1 MKTKQKFSSL
11 VDLLRYRGIHE
22 HDQKVYTFLSDG
34 ETETA
39 SLTYGE
45 LEKQARAIAVQL
57 QELGITNGERA
68 LLLYSPGL
76 EFISAFFGCLY
87 AGVVAVPAFP
97 PRNNQKITRVKAISS
112 DAQAKIALT
121 DTSSI
126 ADIERQLAQCPELSD
141 MQLLAT
147 DSIPN
152 DKASDW
158 QEPEISSNTIA
169 FLQYTSGSTSDPKGV
184 MVSHENLLQNL
195 LITNVGWNHTSLS
208 VMVSWLPTF
217 HDLGLIYGVLLPLR
231 FGFPCYLMPP
241 VAFLQRPLR
250 WLEAISRYRAT
261 HSAAPNFA
269 FDLCNR
275 KITEPQRAYLDLSSW
290 KVALNGA
297 EPISPQTFQRFIE
310 TFASCGFKAD
320 TLCPAYGLA
329 EATLVVSKVHQGKQ
343 TIFCQLSY
351 TDIGQHRVVE
361 ALADTRDCHIWIG
374 CGVVDLDTNITI
386 VHPERLTRCSLNEVG
401 EIWVSGSTV
410 AQGYWMRPEETKQT
424 FQAYIADSGVNAALA
439 SPQVSGP
446 FLRTGDLGFIKDGQ
460 LFVTGR
466 LKDVI
471 IIRGNNY
478 YPQDIELT
486 VEQSH
491 SALRKNSG
499 AAFGIK
505 VDSEE
510 QLIVVQEVERS
521 WLRKLDLYEVIG
533 DIRQALMAQHELRV
547 SAIVLIKPG
556 SIPKT
561 SSGKIMRNACRIK
574 FLEGTLEVL
583 NPGGGNP
590 ESLKRLTVM
599 SVVEITSKHDLSK

>member
-1 MKTKQKFSSL
+1 MNTKQKFSSL
-11 VDLLRYRGIHE
+11 VDVLRYRGTHE
-22 HDQKVYTFLSDG
+22 HDQKAYTFLCNG

-45 LEKQARAIAVQL
+45 LEKRARAIAAQL
-57 QELGITNGERA
+57 QEMGVTEGERA
-68 LLLYSPGL
+68 LLLYSPAQ
-76 EFISAFFGCLY
+76 EFICAFFGCLY
-87 AGVVAVPAFP
+87 AGVLAVPALP
-97 PRNNQKITRVKAISS
+97 PRSNQKITRIKAISS
-112 DAQAKIALT
+112 NAQAKIALT
-121 DTSSI
+121 DTSTF
-126 ADIERQLAQCPELSD
+126 ADIERQLAQCPELNN

-147 DSIPN
+147 DSIAN
-152 DKASDW
+152 ERASDW

-184 MVSHENLLQNL
+184 MVSHDNLLHNL

-241 VAFLQRPLR
+241 ITFLQRPAR
-250 WLEAISRYRAT
+250 WLEAISRYNGT

-269 FDLCNR
+269 FDLCVR
-275 KITEPQRAYLDLSSW
+275 KITEPQKADLDLSSW

-297 EPISPQTFQRFIE
+297 EPISPQTFQHFIE

-343 TIFCQLSY
+343 TIFSQLSY
-351 TDIGQHRVVE
+351 ADIGQHRVVE
-361 ALADTRDCHIWIG
+361 ALADARDCQTWIG
-374 CGVVDLDTNITI
+374 CGVVDLDTNIAI
-386 VHPERLTRCSLNEVG
+386 VHPERLTRCTLNEVG
-401 EIWVSGSTV
+401 EIWVSGTTV
-410 AQGYWMRPEETKQT
+410 AQGYWMRPEETKQA
-424 FQAYIADSGVNAALA
+424 FRAYIADTGE
-439 SPQVSGP
+439 GP

-471 IIRGNNY
+471 IIRGHNH

-491 SALRKNSG
+491 PALRTNSG
-499 AAFGIK
+499 AAFGVK

-510 QLIVVQEVERS
+510 QLVVVQEVERS
-521 WLRKLDLYEVIG
+521 WLRKLDLDEVIG
-533 DIRQALMAQHELRV
+533 DIRQALMAQYELRV
-547 SAIVLIKPG
+547 YAIALIKPG

-561 SSGKIMRNACRIK
+561 SSGKIMRRACRIK
-574 FLEGTLEVL
+574 FLDGTLEVV

-590 ESLKRLTVM
+590 DHLKRLTVM
-599 SVVEITSKHDLSK
+599 SVVGANQKNEPSKI